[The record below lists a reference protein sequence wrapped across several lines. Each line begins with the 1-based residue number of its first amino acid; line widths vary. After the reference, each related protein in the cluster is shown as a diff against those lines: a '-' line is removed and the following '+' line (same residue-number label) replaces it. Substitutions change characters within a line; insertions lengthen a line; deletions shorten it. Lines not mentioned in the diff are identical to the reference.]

1 MRVILLRHEERGLDI
16 GFYSNL
22 TNTGYLNAMNLPEKL
37 QRYNIDEIFVSPFT
51 RTMETAFF
59 ISKSFNKKVNV
70 EYALYEYLHNIYFS
84 ITQWYYETS
93 DLKDDNLKTI
103 INHNYD
109 SIIKKKDF
117 VVLENEEN
125 LEERI
130 IKFFNYLLNNY
141 NDKCILIISHKG
153 IINKIKDLYIK
164 KTLMDNDF
172 TMGSFEIYDIN

>member
-1 MRVILLRHEERGLDI
+1 
-16 GFYSNL
+16 
-22 TNTGYLNAMNLPEKL
+22 
-37 QRYNIDEIFVSPFT
+37 
-51 RTMETAFF
+51 
-59 ISKSFNKKVNV
+59 
-70 EYALYEYLHNIYFS
+70 LHNIYFS

-103 INHNYD
+103 INQNYD

-117 VVLENEEN
+117 VILENEEN

-164 KTLMDNDF
+164 KTLMDDDF